1 MNLLKSMKNKVFLA
15 LMLVSVSAQASVLS
29 ETWGQNLDLT
39 IPSSEMPSTWAL
51 DSKDKHAII
60 LGHECC
66 YRQELLDW
74 VKTTHTQELMISRLK
89 EKKNELSFTLVEPIS
104 NAQWASFV
112 GLQLADIYTTYK
124 GLKYDCVKELNPI
137 VGERPSVGKMFFVKT
152 VILTPAIEYDLK
164 REVLDQKV
172 MNEINFLMALV
183 VSNNYNVWRRADKR
197 CNKY

>member
-1 MNLLKSMKNKVFLA
+1 

-29 ETWGQNLDLT
+29 ETWAQNLDLT
-39 IPSSEMPSTWAL
+39 IPSSEMPLTWEL
-51 DSKDKHAII
+51 DLKDKHAII

-89 EKKNELSFTLVEPIS
+89 EKKNESSFTLVEPIS

-124 GLKYDCVKELNPI
+124 GLKYDCVRELNPVI
-137 VGERPSVGKMFFVKT
+137 GDRPSVQDMFFIKT
-152 VILTPAIEYDLK
+152 VVLAPAIQYDLERKNLTP
-164 REVLDQKV
+164 KV
-172 MNEINFLMALV
+172 MNQMNLFMALV